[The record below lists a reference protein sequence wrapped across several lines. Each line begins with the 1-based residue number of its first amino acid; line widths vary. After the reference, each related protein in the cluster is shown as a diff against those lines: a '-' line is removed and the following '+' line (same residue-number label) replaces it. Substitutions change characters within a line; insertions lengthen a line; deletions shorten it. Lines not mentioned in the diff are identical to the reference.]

1 MMFKN
6 LILTLRPRQW
16 AKNLII
22 FAGIIFAKKFFELDY
37 LLKTI
42 AAFVIFCLLSGI
54 VYIIN
59 DIVDRK
65 ADQKHPEKSKRPIAA
80 GLLPVKTA
88 IISAIVLTLFSLVF
102 AYLLSSPFF
111 FVALAYF
118 ILMLGYSFFF
128 KKIVILDVL
137 IVATGFALRTFAGT
151 VVISVEISVW
161 LFLCSI
167 LLALF
172 LAISKRRHELVYL
185 DNGGLSHRTVLGQY
199 SKQLLDQFIAIVTAS
214 TIIAYSIYT
223 IAPETVTKFHSKNL
237 VLTIPFVLYGIL
249 RYLYLIYQKQLGG
262 SPERVLLE
270 DKPLIIS
277 IIVWLLSVGVII
289 YFIK

>member
-1 MMFKN
+1 MFKN

-80 GLLPVKTA
+80 GLLPVNTA

-102 AYLLSSPFF
+102 AYLLSLPFF

>member
-1 MMFKN
+1 MIKN
-6 LILTLRPRQW
+6 LILTLRPKQW
-16 AKNLII
+16 SKNLII
-22 FAGIIFAKKFFELDY
+22 FAGVIFSQNFLKVNY
-37 LLKTI
+37 LLKSI
-42 AAFVIFCLLSGI
+42 AAFIVFCLLSGV

-80 GLLPVKTA
+80 GRFKVNIA
-88 IISAIVLTLFSLVF
+88 IICAIILVLIALISAYFLNFS
-102 AYLLSSPFF
+102 FF
-111 FVALAYF
+111 LVALSYF
-118 ILMLGYSFFF
+118 LLMIAYSFFF
-128 KKIVILDVL
+128 KKIVILDVI

-151 VVISVEISVW
+151 VVIAVEISVW

-185 DNGGLSHRTVLGQY
+185 DNGGFSHRTVLGQY
-199 SKQLLDQFIAIVTAS
+199 SKLLLDQLISIVTAA

-223 IAPETVTKFHSKNL
+223 IAPETITKFHSKNL
-237 VLTIPFVLYGIL
+237 VLTIPFVLYGIF
-249 RYLYLIYQKQLGG
+249 RYLYLIYQKQMGG

-270 DKPLIIS
+270 DKPLIVSVLVWFLS
-277 IIVWLLSVGVII
+277 ILLII
-289 YFIK
+289 YIIK